1 MTETTHR
8 QRVDQDLYMALNKL
22 AVLLDDFDR
31 RLFAGSGLNNRQV
44 WALSHLDERRG
55 RPMAELARL
64 LLTDKSNVTGI
75 VDQLELSGYAQRT
88 PSAEDRRVTLITLTP
103 EGRRLRDRLHDGH
116 RALLSD
122 VLGPVDAQ
130 QAQRAL
136 ATLGLIQERL
146 EDYLSREP
154 QPPAS
159 RLA

>member
-1 MTETTHR
+1 MTDPAYRE
-8 QRVDQDLYMALNKL
+8 RVDQDLYLMLNKL

-31 RLFAGSGLNNRQV
+31 RLFASSRLSNRQV
-44 WALSHLDERRG
+44 WALTHLDEQRG

-75 VDQLELSGYAQRT
+75 VDQLERTGLACRT
-88 PSAEDRRVTLITLTP
+88 PSEQDRRVTLITLTP

-122 VLGPVDAQ
+122 VLAAVDAH

-136 ATLGLIQERL
+136 GVLTLIQQSL
-146 EDYLSREP
+146 EDYLTREP
-154 QPPAS
+154 EPIAR